1 MSGRLAKWSAGDR
14 TIVVASVA
22 VLTVMLVLGA
32 WTQRGAALPSQS
44 FCVSVVVFGQECPGC
59 GLTRSFVA
67 MGSGNF
73 AAARVLNPLGPVLLA
88 GVILLL
94 LMRIAK
100 LFLPRFLH
108 WHRVDLV
115 LAGITVLAM
124 FARTIQFYLGSS

>member
-1 MSGRLAKWSAGDR
+1 MSAPASKWSSGDR
-14 TIVVASVA
+14 TIVIFSFA
-22 VLTVMLVLGA
+22 VLCVMLVLGA

-73 AAARVLNPLGPVLLA
+73 AAARAFNPLGPVLLA

-94 LMRIAK
+94 LTRIAK
-100 LFLPRFLH
+100 LFLPEFQR
-108 WHRVDLV
+108 WHRVDLA
-115 LAGITVLAM
+115 LAGIMVLAM
-124 FARTIQFYLGSS
+124 IARTIQFYFG

>member
-1 MSGRLAKWSAGDR
+1 MTHPPAKWSSGDR
-14 TIVVASVA
+14 TIVIFSVA
-22 VLTVMLVLGA
+22 VLFVMLVLGA

-44 FCVSVVVFGQECPGC
+44 LCVSVVVFGHECPGC

-67 MGSGNF
+67 MGSWNF
-73 AAARVLNPLGPVLLA
+73 AAARAFNPLGPVLLA

-100 LFLPRFLH
+100 LFLPRVRH

-115 LAGITVLAM
+115 LAGIMVLAM
-124 FARTIQFYLGSS
+124 IARTIQFYLG